1 MNKRLSSRPAL
12 LLAGVCALTLIGG
25 IAAADAQM
33 RTPAQDQIYGS
44 QMMTQQE
51 RNEYR
56 DRMRSA
62 ETAAQREQIRNEHH
76 EQMQARAKE
85 RGITLPDDPPAQGMG
100 QGLGRGMGAGSGMGQ
115 GMGMGQGQGGGRR

>member
-33 RTPAQDQIYGS
+33 RTQAQEQIYGS

-56 DRMRSA
+56 DRMRGA
-62 ETAAQREQIRNEHH
+62 ETAAQREQVRNEHH

-85 RGITLPDDPPAQGMG
+85 RGITLPEI
-100 QGLGRGMGAGSGMGQ
+100 GRAHV
-115 GMGMGQGQGGGRR
+115 